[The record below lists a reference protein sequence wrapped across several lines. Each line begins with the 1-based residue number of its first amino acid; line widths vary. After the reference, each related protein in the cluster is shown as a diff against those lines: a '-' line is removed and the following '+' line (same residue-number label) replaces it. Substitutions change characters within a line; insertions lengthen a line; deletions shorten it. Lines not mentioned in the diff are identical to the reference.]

1 MNDQGA
7 QQAPP
12 LPPVPPIPPAAPVL
26 VPSQVTVGGTSLAG
40 PADVYRG
47 LRAQREELGDQLSLL
62 NNQRENLAEQLQDPM
77 MRGASRTGLE
87 QRITEVD
94 ARISVLDKQ
103 IAEVDAQVARAAA
116 IPGATVRPPEPPR
129 TGPPEEIWPLS
140 ALFMLVAFL
149 PLSIAYA
156 RRIWRR
162 GAAAGVVVAS
172 LPKEMSER
180 FVRMEQAVEATALEV
195 ERIGEGQRFMTR
207 VLTEANAR
215 PRELAPTQADQSHG
229 ASSTLQRP

>member
-1 MNDQGA
+1 M
-7 QQAPP
+7 PP
-12 LPPVPPIPPAAPVL
+12 
-26 VPSQVTVGGTSLAG
+26 QVTVAGKLFAG
-40 PADVYRG
+40 PADNYRG
-47 LRAQREELGDQLSLL
+47 LKAQREELGDQLSLMS
-62 NNQRENLAEQLQDPM
+62 NRRENLAEQLQDPM

-94 ARISVLDKQ
+94 ARISMLDKQ
-103 IAEVDAQVARAAA
+103 IAEVDGQVARAAA
-116 IPGATVRPPEPPR
+116 IPGATVRPSEPR
-129 TGPPEEIWPLS
+129 TGPQEEVWAPLG
-140 ALFMLVAFL
+140 ALFILVAFL

-215 PRELAPTQADQSHG
+215 PRELALTQADQSHG
-229 ASSTLQRP
+229 ASSTLKRP

>member
-26 VPSQVTVGGTSLAG
+26 APAQVSVGGTPLAG
-40 PADVYRG
+40 PADIYRA

-62 NNQRENLAEQLQDPM
+62 NNRREGIAEELQDPM

-103 IAEVDAQVARAAA
+103 IAEADAQVARAAA
-116 IPGATVRPPEPPR
+116 IPGATVMPPEPR
-129 TGPPEEIWPLS
+129 TGPNEELWGPL
-140 ALFMLVAFL
+140 
-149 PLSIAYA
+149 
-156 RRIWRR
+156 
-162 GAAAGVVVAS
+162 GA
-172 LPKEMSER
+172 
-180 FVRMEQAVEATALEV
+180 
-195 ERIGEGQRFMTR
+195 
-207 VLTEANAR
+207 
-215 PRELAPTQADQSHG
+215 
-229 ASSTLQRP
+229 